1 MKLQNVTTVHFVAP
15 VPLPHHQKVTLNCT
29 SSQQI
34 HNDVTIDYQD
44 YNIVQHI
51 PYEHNNIRLSW
62 KQRLTL
68 VFTILH
74 FINIKTKHYF
84 HIKLYQNISLSTPT
98 FFNISYIIYDVK
110 EAFLLLILW
119 LIRTNIWLQWISDHR
134 QTTNTK

>member
-51 PYEHNNIRLSW
+51 PYEHNNIRLS
-62 KQRLTL
+62 
-68 VFTILH
+68 
-74 FINIKTKHYF
+74 
-84 HIKLYQNISLSTPT
+84 
-98 FFNISYIIYDVK
+98 
-110 EAFLLLILW
+110 
-119 LIRTNIWLQWISDHR
+119 
-134 QTTNTK
+134 